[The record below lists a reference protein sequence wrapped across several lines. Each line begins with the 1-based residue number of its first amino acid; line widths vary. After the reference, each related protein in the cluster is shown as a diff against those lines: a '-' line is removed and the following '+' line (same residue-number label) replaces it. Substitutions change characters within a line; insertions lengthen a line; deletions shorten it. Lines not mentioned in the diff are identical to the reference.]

1 MAGIS
6 LIDLLIVGITAASA
20 FLIFKGL
27 TYFTWKTGRKWGLD
41 LTFIQVL
48 NEIIKYSILVI
59 ALSTIMNEVG
69 IDISAIVVSL
79 GIVGIAVGFAAR
91 DTLSNFIAG
100 LFILADQGFKVGDE
114 IEISGKQGKVTKMGF
129 RITTL
134 TTADNNVI
142 TIPNSLFSNGIYI
155 NRTALDTRRVD
166 LDITIPYKL
175 ELEDTLKAL
184 KEISSKVD
192 GVSKDPLP
200 NVLIKELSEEG
211 VKATLNVWI
220 DDPWKVAEY
229 RSSISLEV
237 KKLLVGENA

>member
-6 LIDLLIVGITAASA
+6 LIDLLIIGITAASA

-27 TYFTWKTGRKWGLD
+27 TYLTRRTGKKWGVE

-48 NEIIKYSILVI
+48 NEIIKYSII
-59 ALSTIMNEVG
+59 AVAASMMLHEIG
-69 IDISAIVVSL
+69 IDITAIILSL
-79 GIVGIAVGFAAR
+79 GVVGIAVGFAAR

-100 LFILADQGFKVGDE
+100 LFILADKGFKVGDE
-114 IEISGKQGKVTKMGF
+114 IEISGKQGRVTKMGF

-134 TTADNNVI
+134 ITADNNVI

-155 NRTALDTRRVD
+155 NRTALDMRRVG

-184 KEISSKVD
+184 KDISSKVE
-192 GVSKDPLP
+192 GVSKEPNP

-229 RSSISLEV
+229 RSSISMEV
-237 KKLLVGENA
+237 KKLLVDKNA